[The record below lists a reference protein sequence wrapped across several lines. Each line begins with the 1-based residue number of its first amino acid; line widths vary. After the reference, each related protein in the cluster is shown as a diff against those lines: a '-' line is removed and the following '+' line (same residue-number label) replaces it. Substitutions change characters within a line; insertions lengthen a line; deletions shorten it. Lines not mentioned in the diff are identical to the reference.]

1 MKMKPKIIVCIEG
14 GLVQAIYAE
23 NFEDKIPDVEVID
36 LDNDKAEE
44 DDKNLQRDL
53 KRLEALEGQI
63 ATEEVVLLY

>member
-1 MKMKPKIIVCIEG
+1 MKPKITICIEG

-23 NFEDKIPDVEVID
+23 NFGEKVPDVEVID

-53 KRLEALEGQI
+53 KRLEDLEGQI
-63 ATEEVVLLY
+63 ATEEVALLY